1 MKILYFASI
10 RDWLK
15 CDQETVVVDKPITIN
30 ELLENHLNPK
40 LGGKRVDRFLFAVN
54 EELVDKDYLLKDDD
68 TLAILPPLSGG
79 AK

>member
-15 CDQETVVVDKPITIN
+15 CDHETVAVDKPLTIN
-30 ELLENHLNPK
+30 ELIENHLNPK
-40 LGGKRVDRFLFAVN
+40 LDGKKIDKFLFAVN

>member
-15 CDQETVVVDKPITIN
+15 CDQEQIKLENTLTIN
-30 ELLENHLNPK
+30 ELIKKHLDPRLNGRK
-40 LGGKRVDRFLFAVN
+40 IDNFLFAVN
-54 EELVDKDYLLKDDD
+54 EELVDKSFKLSDDD

-79 AK
+79 NF

>member
-1 MKILYFASI
+1 M
-10 RDWLK
+10 
-15 CDQETVVVDKPITIN
+15 VDKPLTIKQLI
-30 ELLENHLNPK
+30 ESHLDPK
-40 LGGKRVDRFLFAVN
+40 LDGKRIDKFLFAVN

>member
-15 CDQETVVVDKPITIN
+15 CDQEQVKLENPLTIN
-30 ELLENHLNPK
+30 ELLRIHVDPRLN
-40 LGGKRVDRFLFAVN
+40 GRNIDSFLFAVN
-54 EELVDKDYLLKDDD
+54 EEMVDKSFKLNDDD

-79 AK
+79 IC

>member
-15 CDQETVVVDKPITIN
+15 CDQEQISLEKPITIN
-30 ELLENHLNPK
+30 ELITKQIEPRLNGRK
-40 LGGKRVDRFLFAVN
+40 INNFLFAVN
-54 EELVDKDYLLKDDD
+54 EDLVDKDFELSDDD

-79 AK
+79 NL